1 MDDDLS
7 ETPNAEELPPEE
19 ADARDTEERAE
30 QYAANSQLKK
40 DAWQETLDDL
50 EALAEEHRAE
60 GRDVTAIA
68 AVDAGPIGRDTNDP
82 DGEYGLEF
90 VIADNHVDEFVEA
103 FEAGDYPEY
112 DIYRGEVAADA
123 FVVLELDD
131 PDAERTIL
139 LAGAYP
145 LRDETMCAFAARDEG
160 EMYSFVRSLDGTRH
174 GAFRHEGY
182 RKFFPRADDLPD
194 DPAELEYI

>member
-50 EALAEEHRAE
+50 DALAEEHRAE

-68 AVDAGPIGRDTNDP
+68 AVDAGPIGRDTNNP